1 MNASK
6 PYAYIG
12 VPAWAIGL
20 IQVNFT
26 VPSSAPLGSQRVLV
40 MINLAPSDEAPEYVQ
55 RISW

>member
-1 MNASK
+1 VNASK